1 MRAEPRLLLALF
13 ALSGFTGLV
22 YESVWS
28 HYLKLFLGA
37 AAFAQSFVL
46 AVFMGGMA
54 LGAWLAS
61 RRSARW
67 NNLLAAYGWVEALI
81 GLAALAFHTAYTTLA
96 TLSLEHA
103 IPALGSPAAIEA
115 YKYALCALLIAP
127 QTVLLGMTFPLMA
140 GAVIRRHPLDAG
152 GQPAGGR
159 RLAMLYFSNCIG
171 AAAGALAAAFWLF
184 GWLGLPGTLQF
195 AGALNLVLALAVWA
209 LARNGEPQPAAAA
222 ALPDAPAAGAPL
234 VRLLLAAAF
243 VTGAA
248 SFVYEIA
255 WIRMLSLVLGS
266 SFQAFELMLSAFIAG
281 LALGGLWMR
290 KRIDRLENPMRFS
303 GLVQLAMGL
312 AALATIFL
320 YQQSFDWMAWALR
333 VLQRSEES
341 YPLYLLFSHGVA
353 FAVMLP
359 ATFLAGMTLPLFTHM
374 LLRGGHGERAIGQ
387 VYAANTLGAI
397 AGVLVAVH
405 VLVPEAGLK
414 VTLVVG
420 AALDIVLGAWLLRC
434 SGAVA
439 QRTEAFAAL
448 IGGLLAAT
456 ATARAEAL
464 APERLASGVFRYGQA
479 EQTGKVLYYRDGKT
493 ASVAVIAAPSGAR
506 TISTNGKPDAAI
518 QMNPA
523 LPRTED
529 EYTMTLLGALPLLAK
544 PGARRV
550 ANVGFGSG
558 LTAETVLSHAGVEQ
572 LDIIEIEPAMAVGAY
587 AFHPRVNR
595 LFRDRRVHVHFED
608 AKSYFARH
616 GKRYDVIVSEPSNP
630 WVSGVAS
637 LFTAEFYRDT
647 ARYLAPG
654 GLFVQWLH
662 FYELDDRLLGSM
674 FAAMDAT
681 FADYD
686 VYQVSAGD
694 LVVLAVREGRVP
706 LPGEPPAAQAGL
718 LDLLARIGITR
729 REHVLARRLAGKRAL
744 APLFAQFAPPVNSDF
759 RPVVQLEAPRAR
771 YLQQRAEALIE
782 LATAPLPVL
791 EMLAGVETTYLSAP
805 APRAGPGRYTHLV
818 DAMLV
823 QRALFER
830 GMPTGD
836 PQILAVRLPRALCAA
851 NPADLLLEQL
861 HGVAVRTLAHL
872 GPQQRRELWIEPRWL
887 GCPLERAAPA
897 VRERFAVYRA
907 IAGRDAGAML
917 ERARALLEGG
927 PVRGAGWARFL
938 LDTAM
943 LGAQASGQGKEA
955 TRLWARHAR
964 ALLGG
969 RMLPYER
976 YVAEWR
982 N

>member
-1 MRAEPRLLLALF
+1 MRLLLALF

-28 HYLKLFLGA
+28 HYLKLLLGA

-46 AVFMGGMA
+46 AVLMGGMA

-67 NNLLAAYGWVEALI
+67 RNLLAAYAWVEALI
-81 GLAALAFHTAYTTLA
+81 GLAALAFHAAYTTLA
-96 TLSLEHA
+96 ALSLEHV
-103 IPALGSPAAIEA
+103 IPALGAPAAITA

-127 QTVLLGMTFPLMA
+127 QAVLLGMTFPLMA
-140 GAVIRRHPLDAG
+140 GAVIRRHPCDAG
-152 GQPAGGR
+152 GRPAGGR

-184 GWLGLPGTLQF
+184 GWLGLAGTLQF
-195 AGALNLVLALAVWA
+195 AGALNLALALAVGA
-209 LARNGEPQPAAAA
+209 LARGSEPQPVAARAVSA
-222 ALPDAPAAGAPL
+222 APAAGAPL

-243 VTGAA
+243 TTGAA

-266 SFQAFELMLSAFIAG
+266 SFQAFELMLSAFITG
-281 LALGGLWMR
+281 LALGGLWIR

-341 YPLYLLFSHGVA
+341 YALYLLFSHGVA

-359 ATFLAGMTLPLFTHM
+359 ATFLAGMTLPLFTHL
-374 LLRGGHGERAIGQ
+374 LLRAGHGERVIGQ

-405 VLVPEAGLK
+405 VLVPESGLK

-420 AALDIVLGAWLLRC
+420 AALDIVLGAWLLRR

-448 IGGLLAAT
+448 LVGLLAAT
-456 ATARAEAL
+456 ATARAAAL

-479 EQTGKVLYYRDGKT
+479 EQSGQILYYRDGKT
-493 ASVAVIAAPSGAR
+493 ASVAVVAAPSGAR
-506 TISTNGKPDAAI
+506 IISTNGKPDAAI

-529 EYTMTLLGALPLLAK
+529 EYTMTLLGALPLLAR
-544 PGARRV
+544 PGVTRI

-558 LTAETVLSHAGVEQ
+558 LTAETLLSHAGVEA
-572 LDIIEIEPAMAVGAY
+572 LDIVEIEPAMATGAY
-587 AFHPRVNR
+587 AFHPRVSH
-595 LFRDRRVHVHFED
+595 LFRDRRVRVHFED

-616 GKRYDVIVSEPSNP
+616 GRRYDAIVSEPSNP

-637 LFTAEFYRDT
+637 LFTQEFYRDT
-647 ARYLAPG
+647 VRYLAPG

-674 FAAMDAT
+674 FAAMDAA

-706 LPGEPPAAQAGL
+706 LPGELPAAQPAL
-718 LDLLARIGITR
+718 LDLLARIGVTQ
-729 REHVLARRLAGKRAL
+729 REHLLARRLGGKQAL

-771 YLQQRAEALIE
+771 YRQQRAEALVD

-791 EMLAGVETTYLSAP
+791 EMLAGVEATYLSAP

-818 DAMLV
+818 DALLLR
-823 QRALFER
+823 RALLEP
-830 GMPTGD
+830 GTLSAD
-836 PQILAVRLPRALCAA
+836 LQVLALRQAGALCSAG
-851 NPADLLLEQL
+851 PTEFLLEQL
-861 HGVAVRTLAHL
+861 HGVALRTLAHL
-872 GPQQRRELWIEPRWL
+872 GPAQRRELWIEPRWL
-887 GCPLERAAPA
+887 GCPLEHTAPA

-907 IAGRDAGAML
+907 IAARDAGAMHGQ
-917 ERARALLEGG
+917 ARALLEGG
-927 PVRGAGWARFL
+927 PVRGLAWARFL
-938 LDTAM
+938 LNTAV
-943 LGAQASGQGKEA
+943 LGAQATGERDEA
-955 TRLWARHAR
+955 RRLWSRHAP

-969 RMLPYER
+969 KALPYER
-976 YVAEWR
+976 YVADWGR
-982 N
+982 

>member
-1 MRAEPRLLLALF
+1 MRAEVRPLLALF

-67 NNLLAAYGWVEALI
+67 RNLLAAYGWVEALI
-81 GLAALAFHTAYTTLA
+81 GLAALAFHAAYTTLA
-96 TLSLEHA
+96 ALSLEHV
-103 IPALGSPAAIEA
+103 IPALGAPAAITA

-140 GAVIRRHPLDAG
+140 GAVIRRHPCDAG

-159 RLAMLYFSNCIG
+159 RLATLYFSNSIG

-184 GWLGLPGTLQF
+184 GWLGLAGTLQF
-195 AGALNLVLALAVWA
+195 AGALNLALALAVWA
-209 LARNGEPQPAAAA
+209 LARGGEPQPAAAGPVA
-222 ALPDAPAAGAPL
+222 APPSTARPL
-234 VRLLLAAAF
+234 ARLLLAAALI
-243 VTGAA
+243 TGAA

-281 LALGGLWMR
+281 LALGGLWIR
-290 KRIDRLENPMRFS
+290 KRIDRLENPMRFC

-374 LLRGGHGERAIGQ
+374 LLRGGHGERVIGQ

-420 AALDIVLGAWLLRC
+420 AALDIVLGAWLLRW

-448 IGGLLAAT
+448 IIGLLAAT
-456 ATARAEAL
+456 ATARAAAL
-464 APERLASGVFRYGQA
+464 APERLASGVFRYGQTEPA
-479 EQTGKVLYYRDGKT
+479 GQILYYRDGKT
-493 ASVAVIAAPSGAR
+493 ASVAVVEAPSGAR

-529 EYTMTLLGALPLLAK
+529 EYTMTLLGALPLLAR
-544 PGARRV
+544 PGATRI

-558 LTAETVLSHAGVEQ
+558 LTAETLLSHAGVQ
-572 LDIIEIEPAMAVGAY
+572 ALDIIEIEPAMAAGAY

-595 LFRDRRVHVHFED
+595 LFRDRRVRVHFED

-637 LFTAEFYRDT
+637 LFTVEFYRDT

-662 FYELDDRLLGSM
+662 FYELDDRLLASM
-674 FAAMDAT
+674 FAAMDTT

-694 LVVLAVREGRVP
+694 LVVLAVREDHAP
-706 LPGEPPAAQAGL
+706 LPGELPAAQAGL
-718 LDLLARIGITR
+718 IDLLARIGITR
-729 REHVLARRLAGKRAL
+729 REHVLARRLGGKREL
-744 APLFAQFAPPVNSDF
+744 APLFAQFAPPVNSDY

-771 YLQQRAEALIE
+771 YLQQRAEALVD
-782 LATAPLPVL
+782 LAAAPLPVL
-791 EMLAGVETTYLSAP
+791 EMLAGTEVAYLSQP
-805 APRAGPGRYTHLV
+805 APRAGPGRYTRQV
-818 DAMLV
+818 DALLL
-823 QRALFER
+823 QRALLGR
-830 GMPTGD
+830 GAPSQD
-836 PQILAVRLPRALCAA
+836 PQVLALQRPGVLCAA
-851 NPADLLLEQL
+851 IPAEQVYANL
-861 HGVAVRTLAHL
+861 HGVALRTLAHL

-887 GCPLERAAPA
+887 GCPLERAAPP
-897 VRERFAVYRA
+897 VRERFALYRA
-907 IAGRDAGAML
+907 IAERDARAML
-917 ERARALLEGG
+917 ERARAALDG
-927 PVRGAGWARFL
+927 PQKPNPDWRRFL
-938 LDTAM
+938 RLTAL
-943 LGAQASGQGKEA
+943 LGAQASGQGEE
-955 TRLWARHAR
+955 TRRLWA
-964 ALLGG
+964 G
-969 RMLPYER
+969 REGKALPYER
-976 YVAEWR
+976 YVAEWGR
-982 N
+982 